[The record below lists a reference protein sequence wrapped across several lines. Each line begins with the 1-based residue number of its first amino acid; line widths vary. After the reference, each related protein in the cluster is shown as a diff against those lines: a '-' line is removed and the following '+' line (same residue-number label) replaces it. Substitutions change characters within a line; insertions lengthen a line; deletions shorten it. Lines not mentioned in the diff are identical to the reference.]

1 MNLRILWDWWV
12 GQLADWVPDALRQRG
27 GARRDMLVVAIGGDE
42 PVAHAIVGG
51 QRRALGGLGPGNPE
65 RQRAALLAALEGL
78 PRRPAFLEVHLQP
91 GSYLRRDFDLPLAAE
106 ANLREAVEL
115 QLDRLTPFNPDEV
128 VFQCGVR
135 ERDPAAKRLGAWLA
149 AAPAGRVQSIL
160 DWVGESP
167 DRPPRPPR
175 SPPQPDGPFVLRY
188 ALSQERRGGLGW
200 ALAAGSLALF
210 IAAAMA
216 HVHNREAEL
225 KQLHDAVADVRRDA
239 AEAPELA
246 ERMEQIRVAT
256 FTVHDRRTARP
267 PLVDVL
273 EELSIRLP
281 DDTYLQRFEVQ
292 HSEVRLFGISAAAS
306 NLIRLLEESPLL
318 ADVRFESSVTRDVAT
333 GKERFSITAR
343 LVPAA
348 GAAVAQEP
356 SS

>member
-1 MNLRILWDWWV
+1 MTLGRLLDWWL
-12 GQLADWVPDALRQRG
+12 GQLADWVPDGWRQRLAAKRG
-27 GARRDMLVVAIGGDE
+27 LLVVDMGRDASAAHALIDGRRHELGPVGGDD
-42 PVAHAIVGG
+42 
-51 QRRALGGLGPGNPE
+51 L
-65 RQRAALLAALEGL
+65 QRAALAAALDEL
-78 PRRPAFLEVHLQP
+78 PRRPAELELRLEP
-91 GSYLRRDFDLPLAAE
+91 GEYLRRDLDLPLAAE
-106 ANLREAVEL
+106 GSLREAVEL
-115 QLDRLTPFNPDEV
+115 QLDRLTPFTADEV

-149 AAPAGRVQSIL
+149 AAPAVRVRSIL
-160 DWVGESP
+160 DWVGEQP

-188 ALSQERRGGLGW
+188 VLSRERRGGLGW
-200 ALAAGSLALF
+200 VLAAGSLALF
-210 IAAAMA
+210 VAAATA
-216 HVHNREAEL
+216 HMHNGEVEL
-225 KQLHDAVADVRRDA
+225 TRLHDAVAEVRRDA

-246 ERMEQIRVAT
+246 ERMEQVRAAT

-273 EELSIRLP
+273 EDLSVRLP

-333 GKERFSITAR
+333 GKERFSIAAR

-348 GAAVAQEP
+348 GAAIAREP
-356 SS
+356 PS